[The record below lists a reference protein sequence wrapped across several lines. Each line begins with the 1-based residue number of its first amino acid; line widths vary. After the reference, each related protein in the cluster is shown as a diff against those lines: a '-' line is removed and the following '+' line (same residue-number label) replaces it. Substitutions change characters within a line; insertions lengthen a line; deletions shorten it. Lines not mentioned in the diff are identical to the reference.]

1 MLIEYISLPIGQQQA
16 RSRWGT
22 QASGEAF
29 DRKKCSYLTEQA
41 QMFLAHEALCVIAGL
56 DPQDELGGLL
66 VLGTPGF
73 VQIRDEHTCLL
84 RLNPHLAT
92 TRILQRLQHSSHTG
106 QETNLGLFFICHPTR
121 QRLCVHGTAE
131 LFSCLPV
138 DQPRPTHHSIWELF
152 QQLLF
157 GRKETRPPAQ
167 SPQPPAPL
175 WIRVHVR
182 QAFFHCAKYIRT
194 RVAGLTTPVTD
205 SLVHHWQ
212 FPPLPASQR
221 CLTENTRAF
230 IAEQVLCFLCT
241 VDRHGQ
247 CAVNHRN
254 GHPGFL
260 VTLPPDAASP
270 GGTIFLPDYAGNGA
284 FEAIGNILETGQAA
298 LVIPNYVAQ
307 VALCVSG
314 SASILEAREI
324 PPELK
329 QACAGAERI
338 VALAV
343 RRVEQQ
349 SGDWSV
355 TLAYE
360 RARAQRIL
368 SAGTHGAVCHL

>member
-1 MLIEYISLPIGQQQA
+1 MLIEYTSLPIGQQQA

-41 QMFLAHEALCVIAGL
+41 QMFLAHQALCVVTGL
-56 DPQDELGGLL
+56 DLQDELGGLL

-84 RLNPHLAT
+84 RLDPHLAT
-92 TRILQRLQHSSHTG
+92 TRLLQRLQRTSHTG
-106 QETNLGLFFICHPTR
+106 QETSLGLFFICHPTR

-131 LFSCLPV
+131 LLSSLPV
-138 DQPRPTHHSIWELF
+138 DQPPPAHHSVWELF

-157 GRKETRPPAQ
+157 GRKDTSPPAQ
-167 SPQPPAPL
+167 STQPPGPL
-175 WIRVHVR
+175 WIRVQVR

-194 RVAGLTTPVTD
+194 RVAGLTAPVTD
-205 SLVHHWQ
+205 PLVHHWR
-212 FPPLPASQR
+212 FLPLPASQR
-221 CLTENTRAF
+221 CLTENIRAF
-230 IAEQVLCFLCT
+230 LAEQVLCFLCT
-241 VDRHGQ
+241 VDQHGQ

-260 VTLPPDAASP
+260 ATLPPDAASP
-270 GGTIFLPDYAGNGA
+270 GGTLFLPDYAGNGA

-307 VALCVSG
+307 VALSVSG

-329 QACAGAERI
+329 QACAGAERM

-343 RRVEQQ
+343 RRVELQR
-349 SGDWSV
+349 GDWSV

-360 RARAQRIL
+360 RARAQRLL